1 MTPPLPLSSPVDDK
15 GQREGSMIK
24 SFYSWTS
31 DNINMLFTILVV
43 LASVDLSCSATKEVL
58 QSQTPATYHHLDS
71 STGQLLTCHRCPP
84 GHHMSAHCTATTQ
97 TVCTPCPSGHYTQY
111 WNYLHKCLYCGTFCG
126 EHQVVKEE
134 CSVLNDRVCEC
145 KGGYYWDA
153 DFCIRHSECPSGYGV
168 KRRGT
173 TETDTE
179 CEKCPPGSFSYSTSS
194 RALCVNHTDCAS
206 LGRKT
211 VLRGTCWHDNLCALS
226 CEELKDGGE
235 FKLLRTF
242 LPDFFTHH
250 KMRVVKLRKLVWR
263 LMATEEEQEHQ
274 EQQQHPASS
283 LSQSGQRGLLQG
295 QVKDWIRDASEEDLR
310 RLPEILR
317 KTHQSVM
324 AERLEGKMRELQEAS
339 ECNSVR
345 NGVTSS
351 PHCDVEEVSQS
362 E

>member
-1 MTPPLPLSSPVDDK
+1 M
-15 GQREGSMIK
+15 
-24 SFYSWTS
+24 YCH
-31 DNINMLFTILVV
+31 NLFTILVV

-58 QSQTPATYHHLDS
+58 QSQTP
-71 STGQLLTCHRCPP
+71 LLTCHRCPP

-153 DFCIRHSECPSGYGV
+153 DFCIRHGVSFCYGV

-179 CEKCPPGSFSYSTSS
+179 CEKCPPSSFSYSTSS

-206 LGRKT
+206 LGRNT
-211 VLRGTCWHDNLCALS
+211 VLRILIL
-226 CEELKDGGE
+226 
-235 FKLLRTF
+235 TF
-242 LPDFFTHH
+242 
-250 KMRVVKLRKLVWR
+250 MRVVKLRKLVWR
-263 LMATEEEQEHQ
+263 LMLNLILFEQ

>member
-1 MTPPLPLSSPVDDK
+1 
-15 GQREGSMIK
+15 MIK

-43 LASVDLSCSATKEVL
+43 LASVDLSCSAMKEVL

-145 KGGYYWDA
+145 KGGYFWDA
-153 DFCIRHSECPSGYGV
+153 DFCIRHTECPSGYGV

-179 CEKCPPGSFSYSTSS
+179 CEKCPHGSFSYSTSS

-242 LPDFFTHH
+242 LPDFFAHH
-250 KMRVVKLRKLVWR
+250 KMRVVKLRKLVWK
-263 LMATEEEQEHQ
+263 LTATEEEQEHQ

-295 QVKDWIRDASEEDLR
+295 QVKDWIRHASEEDLR

-339 ECNSVR
+339 DCNSVR